1 MADDHFISDY
11 NDLHTRQS
19 TFTAGKQTMVTA
31 GIAILLATGLIAA
44 KLSQRIHMPSVTGY
58 IIAGLLLGPSGF
70 NLISEHSIG
79 NSLDHFTRIALVL
92 IAFGIGEHIE
102 LKKLKEHARSLLF
115 VGFFETSCAF
125 LLVAGSVFVL
135 ITYTSLGMEGWQFR
149 ENLALSILLGAVSV
163 ATAPAA
169 TLLVVRELNA
179 KGPLTSSLLAIVAI
193 DNGLAIAIF
202 GLAISLSHQIIGQS
216 GAPLYMAVGSGLLEI
231 VMSLM
236 LGWLA
241 GFCLEVVLG
250 KLDKEGEMLTAGLA
264 ILLLCSEL
272 AVYLNLSPLLVGMV
286 AGFTL
291 VNKAERDVRVFR
303 ILNNFEPPIYV
314 LFFTLAGT
322 HLNITTLGS
331 AGLIGLAYF
340 LARIVGKVIGVQIGA
355 QLGRAP
361 DVVRKYLG
369 LSLVPQAGVAIGLI
383 FIISADPSLAVYSS
397 IITPVVLTGVF
408 LSELVGPLAAKFAVI
423 SAREAMPLEGN
434 GKEEPRCEGMTEKE
448 CEQFM
453 RSEAGVKILP
463 WTWQKLQPPENPE
476 SVVVFGATRRHTVNG
491 IARIATIFAHYFNAS
506 PMAVLVRA
514 PDKTTPSGHLFQT
527 ERKEVE
533 TIGYNLLTEIVPDS
547 SIASGLVAAVEY
559 NDARA
564 VVLSYPLHD
573 EASDFSN
580 ILETV
585 ASNVSCPVIVVQ
597 FYGVLH
603 TEKILVPI
611 TDMDDLVEVY
621 PVVAALDTVG
631 EHQIQLLCLLSSGA
645 DENDLELHSENIQK
659 WLRQQPDRI
668 KLSVKSVATDSRVSS
683 IKEEAEE
690 HDIVVMGAIR
700 TRGVRKFFF
709 GSLADSL
716 AKSLKKPLIVVYDAK
731 KSSESDPQEVL
742 LPS

>member
-1 MADDHFISDY
+1 
-11 NDLHTRQS
+11 
-19 TFTAGKQTMVTA
+19 MVTA

-70 NLISEHSIG
+70 DLISEGSIG
-79 NSLDHFTRIALVL
+79 NSLDHFTRIALML

-115 VGFFETSCAF
+115 IGFFETTGAF
-125 LLVAGSVFVL
+125 LLVTSTVFML
-135 ITYTSLGMEGWQFR
+135 ITYTGLGIESWLLR
-149 ENLALSILLGAVSV
+149 ENLALAILLGAVSV

-202 GLAISLSHQIIGQS
+202 GLAISLTHQIIGQD
-216 GAPLYMAVGSGLLEI
+216 GTPILMAIGNGFLEI
-231 VMSLM
+231 FLSLL
-236 LGWLA
+236 LGWIT
-241 GFCLEVVLG
+241 GFFLEAVLG
-250 KLDKEGEMLTAGLA
+250 KLKKEGEMLTAGLA

-272 AVYLNLSPLLVGMV
+272 AVYLNLSPLLAGMV

-303 ILNNFEPPIYV
+303 VLNNFEPPIYV

-322 HLNITTLGS
+322 HLDIKTLGS

-340 LARIVGKVIGVQIGA
+340 LARVVGKVVGVQVGA
-355 QLGRAP
+355 QLGKAP
-361 DVVRKYLG
+361 EVIRKYLG

-383 FIISADPSLAVYSS
+383 FLISADQSLAVYSS

-408 LSELVGPLAAKFAVI
+408 LSELFGPLAAKFAVI
-423 SAREAMPLEGN
+423 SANEAMRPKSN
-434 GKEEPRCEGMTEKE
+434 GYDEPRCEGLTEKE
-448 CEQFM
+448 CDQFM

-463 WTWQKLQPPENPE
+463 WTWQKLTPPDKPE

-491 IARIATIFAHYFNAS
+491 IARVATIFAHYFNAL
-506 PMAVLVRA
+506 PMAVFVRPPYTVTA
-514 PDKTTPSGHLFQT
+514 ENHFQI
-527 ERKEVE
+527 EREEVE
-533 TIGYNLLTEIVPDS
+533 SMGYKLLTEVVPDIN
-547 SIASGLVAAVEY
+547 IASGLVAAVEY
-559 NDARA
+559 NDAKA

-573 EASDFSN
+573 EASDFSS

-611 TDMDDLVEVY
+611 TDMEDLVEVY

-631 EHQIQLLCLLSSGA
+631 EHHIQLLYLLSSEA
-645 DENDLELHSENIQK
+645 DQSDLERQTEEIK
-659 WLRQQPDRI
+659 TWLKTQPSQV
-668 KLSVKSVATDSRVSS
+668 KLSVKSVATDSRVDS
-683 IKEEAEE
+683 IKEESEE

-700 TRGVRKFFF
+700 AHGVRKFFF
-709 GSLADSL
+709 GSLTDSL

-731 KSSESDPQEVL
+731 KNQSPYPHEKNGNGDRITTILNTVF
-742 LPS
+742 